1 MAPGERLQRMAG
13 REVVEAVREKVRE
26 TIERTEHL
34 IGMTPSGQL
43 DWRPRIAGERRT
55 DREGQAIDLG
65 HLLGHL
71 LTCVAGFCAALYAAF
86 PEKLSEIERLRGL
99 GVDHSCTP
107 EEAQKRI
114 AIYAAAIEKGFAC
127 CREEDLGRRVKTVFV
142 PEGETLMTLLLGN
155 LEHLMNHKYQLF
167 FYLKMLGVS
176 VGTEDLYRLRGTRE

>member
-1 MAPGERLQRMAG
+1 MGG

-43 DWRPRIAGERRT
+43 GWSPGMAEEAVPDAEA
-55 DREGQAIDLG
+55 QAIDLG

-71 LTCVAGFCAALYAAF
+71 LTCLAGFCAAFYAAF
-86 PEKLSEIERLRGL
+86 PETLSEFERLRGL
-99 GVDHSCTP
+99 SVDHSCMP
-107 EEAQKRI
+107 EEAKKQI

-127 CREEDLGRRVKTVFV
+127 CREEDLVRKVKTVFV

-167 FYLKMLGVS
+167 FYLKMLGVKA
-176 VGTEDLYRLRGTRE
+176 GTEDLYRLRGTRE

>member
-1 MAPGERLQRMAG
+1 MAG

-43 DWRPRIAGERRT
+43 DWRPRIAGEKQT
-55 DREGQAIDLG
+55 DSEGQAIDLG

-71 LTCVAGFCAALYAAF
+71 LTCVAGFCAGFQAAF
-86 PEKLSEIERLRGL
+86 PEKLGEMERLRGL
-99 GVDHSCTP
+99 SVDHSCTP
-107 EEAQKRI
+107 EEAKKRI
-114 AIYAAAIEKGFAC
+114 AIYAAAIEKAFAC

-167 FYLKMLGVS
+167 FYLKMLGVKA
-176 VGTEDLYRLRGTRE
+176 GTEDLYRLRGS